1 MIFTNQALALFPP
14 SLGQAIAQTQRDRD
28 ELVEEI
34 CCRIGRPPV
43 LLTQENV
50 YPAACRAVLP
60 DDLDYLLER
69 ATRAS
74 VYAAADQIRQGYLQT
89 AGGCRVG
96 LCGCAYGQAAGQIDG
111 IRQLSSVSVRIPHAV
126 PGCADALVPQ
136 LMKDGFCST
145 LILSPPGRARRA
157 ADIGRAAWKI

>member
-89 AGGCRVG
+89 AGAS
-96 LCGCAYGQAAGQIDG
+96 GCA
-111 IRQLSSVSVRIPHAV
+111 AV
-126 PGCADALVPQ
+126 PMDRLPVR
-136 LMKDGFCST
+136 ST
-145 LILSPPGRARRA
+145 ASGS
-157 ADIGRAAWKI
+157 